1 MIMGMFF
8 VYSIKVALCQIAF
21 FLVYKLLLSRDS
33 FFRFNHYLMLTMIVV
48 SFILPFV
55 GLTFTDSNTLNQGVV
70 EVESII
76 LQGEVIDDFATPYRI
91 SLVQVFFIIYIIG
104 VVFMFLSN
112 IVSLFHI
119 FNLISKVDY
128 IREEDGIKIVVVDS
142 KVSPFSWFGYVVMN
156 REDYDM
162 GSKTIVMHEKAHARL
177 GHSYEVMLC
186 NAMIMFQWYNPA
198 AWLMKRELQDI
209 HEYEADAAV
218 LSEGIDAKQYQM
230 LLIRKSVG
238 ERAFLLA
245 NNLNHN
251 SLKKRIKMMKTT
263 KTNKWQC
270 LKAIVMVP
278 VAASAVVAFAC
289 PAVERTTMDI
299 ERETE
304 SAIESLSVINVTDAN
319 AQSKK
324 TVEPQANQNTSDK
337 GRQKSD
343 PQDKQKDNAK
353 VYDVVEKM
361 PSFPGGMPALFEY
374 LCNNVHYPKVAEEK
388 KVEGRVIVTFVVGK
402 DGSISN
408 AELVRSVS
416 EELDAEAIRVVS
428 SMPKWQPGTQNGKP
442 VNVKF
447 TVPVTFKLKGD
458 VSTQNVNKK
467 EQSVDNNVTKV
478 VYIVDGQVAQKEEVE
493 QLSPLTIESI
503 SVVKNGE
510 LLDKYGAKE
519 ADKVVVIQRK
529 KP

>member
-1 MIMGMFF
+1 
-8 VYSIKVALCQIAF
+8 
-21 FLVYKLLLSRDS
+21 
-33 FFRFNHYLMLTMIVV
+33 
-48 SFILPFV
+48 
-55 GLTFTDSNTLNQGVV
+55 
-70 EVESII
+70 
-76 LQGEVIDDFATPYRI
+76 
-91 SLVQVFFIIYIIG
+91 
-104 VVFMFLSN
+104 MFLSN

-270 LKAIVMVP
+270 LKALVMLP
-278 VAASAVVAFAC
+278 VAACAVVAFAS

-304 SAIESLSVINVTDAN
+304 SAIESLSVINVTDDN
-319 AQSKK
+319 AKSKK
-324 TVEPQANQNTSDK
+324 TVKPQVNQKTIDK
-337 GRQKSD
+337 CSQKSNS
-343 PQDKQKDNAK
+343 QDKQKDNTK
-353 VYDVVEKM
+353 VFDVVEKM
-361 PSFPGGMPALFEY
+361 PTFPGGMVAMAEY
-374 LCNNVHYPKVAEEK
+374 LNKNVHYPKVAEEK
-388 KVEGRVIVTFVVGK
+388 KTEGRVIVTFVVGK

-408 AELVRSVS
+408 AELARSVS
-416 EELDAEAIRVVS
+416 EELDAEAIRVIR
-428 SMPKWQPGTQNGKP
+428 SMPKWEPGT
-442 VNVKF
+442 
-447 TVPVTFKLKGD
+447 
-458 VSTQNVNKK
+458 
-467 EQSVDNNVTKV
+467 EW
-478 VYIVDGQVAQKEEVE
+478 
-493 QLSPLTIESI
+493 
-503 SVVKNGE
+503 
-510 LLDKYGAKE
+510 
-519 ADKVVVIQRK
+519 
-529 KP
+529 

>member
-8 VYSIKVALCQIAF
+8 VYSIKVALCLIAF
-21 FLVYKLLLSRDS
+21 FLVYKLLLSRDT
-33 FFRFNHYLMLTMIVV
+33 FYRFNHFLLLVMIVV
-48 SFILPFV
+48 SLILPFI
-55 GLTFTDSNTLNQGVV
+55 GLTFTNSNTLNQGVV
-70 EVESII
+70 ELESIL
-76 LQGEVIDDFATPYRI
+76 LQGEVIDDFATPSGI

-119 FNLISKVDY
+119 FHLISKVDC
-128 IREEDGIKIVVVDS
+128 IKVDDGIKIIVVDN
-142 KVSPFSWFGYVVMN
+142 KISPFSWFGYVVMN
-156 REDYDM
+156 MEDYKI
-162 GSKTIVMHEKAHARL
+162 GSETIVMHEKAHARL

-198 AWLMKRELQDI
+198 AWLMKRELQDV

-218 LSEGIDAKQYQM
+218 LNEGIDAKQYQM

-270 LKAIVMVP
+270 LKALVMLP
-278 VAASAVVAFAC
+278 VAACAVVAFAS

-324 TVEPQANQNTSDK
+324 TVKPQADQNTSDK
-337 GRQKSD
+337 GRQKSN

-374 LCNNVHYPKVAEEK
+374 LCNNVRYPKVAHEK

-447 TVPVTFKLKGD
+447 TVPVTFKLIGD

-493 QLSPLTIESI
+493 QLSPLTIESMT
-503 SVVKNGE
+503 VVNNGE

-519 ADKVVVIQRK
+519 GDKVVVIQRK